1 MGIAFLGIRI
11 LTELGEGSLWHP
23 NEKKLYWVD
32 IEGKTLPIYNPAT
45 GKDKELPVG
54 SRIGTVVPVKSG
66 GALIALENGIHKIGI
81 RRSVLFLI
89 WLCFLPPVLQ
99 FFFTSP

>member
-1 MGIAFLGIRI
+1 
-11 LTELGEGSLWHP
+11 
-23 NEKKLYWVD
+23 
-32 IEGKTLPIYNPAT
+32 
-45 GKDKELPVG
+45 VG

-66 GALIALENGIHKIGI
+66 GALIALENDIYKIGI